1 MGKKL
6 IITAA
11 LCGAG
16 TTKKQTPCVPITP
29 EEIAADA
36 VACAKAGA
44 AVIHIHVR
52 DENGVN
58 SMDTK
63 RFCQVVD
70 LVREECG
77 KAGVDPV
84 LNLTTS
90 GSKWPEDIRRAHLP
104 ILKPEMCSYDPGTM
118 NWANSYIFSNSP
130 AFLEQLGHDTQELG
144 IKPEC
149 EIFDGG
155 MMGNVDYYV
164 KKGVLKGPKE
174 ELAQM
179 TANEFVNVK
188 DIRGSF
194 LYTRDG
200 MALAYLKI
208 FPISTELFSKNEKRL
223 IAKQLTASLSSGQ
236 YPFQL
241 LAVSRPVD
249 ISPLMAELSST
260 LTSSSDIKQKELL
273 KHEIVEMGG
282 FALSGEVVER
292 QFYIKIW
299 DRAVDGVERDLL
311 QKLKYLSGYFAD
323 CGIQT
328 EILEQQDIVR
338 LCNLVNNPA
347 YVHLEDAGF
356 EAAIPILESVGVV

>member
-155 MMGNVDYYV
+155 MMGNVDYYRRRC
-164 KKGVLKGPKE
+164 P
-174 ELAQM
+174 
-179 TANEFVNVK
+179 
-188 DIRGSF
+188 
-194 LYTRDG
+194 
-200 MALAYLKI
+200 
-208 FPISTELFSKNEKRL
+208 
-223 IAKQLTASLSSGQ
+223 
-236 YPFQL
+236 
-241 LAVSRPVD
+241 
-249 ISPLMAELSST
+249 
-260 LTSSSDIKQKELL
+260 
-273 KHEIVEMGG
+273 
-282 FALSGEVVER
+282 
-292 QFYIKIW
+292 
-299 DRAVDGVERDLL
+299 
-311 QKLKYLSGYFAD
+311 
-323 CGIQT
+323 
-328 EILEQQDIVR
+328 
-338 LCNLVNNPA
+338 PA
-347 YVHLEDAGF
+347 R
-356 EAAIPILESVGVV
+356 

>member
-164 KKGVLKGPKE
+164 KKGVLKAPLHFQFCMGCANGIPGSLKNLIFMKE
-174 ELAQM
+174 TMESLCPGSTWSCFGVGHCALEMLYGAVALGGHIRVGMEDNVMYAKGVLA
-179 TANEFVNVK
+179 ESNVQ
-188 DIRGSF
+188 F
-194 LYTRDG
+194 
-200 MALAYLKI
+200 
-208 FPISTELFSKNEKRL
+208 
-223 IAKQLTASLSSGQ
+223 
-236 YPFQL
+236 
-241 LAVSRPVD
+241 
-249 ISPLMAELSST
+249 
-260 LTSSSDIKQKELL
+260 
-273 KHEIVEMGG
+273 
-282 FALSGEVVER
+282 VER
-292 QFYIKIW
+292 ARRVIEEYGKQVATPAEA
-299 DRAVDGVERDLL
+299 R
-311 QKLKYLSGYFAD
+311 
-323 CGIQT
+323 
-328 EILEQQDIVR
+328 EILS
-338 LCNLVNNPA
+338 L
-347 YVHLEDAGF
+347 GK
-356 EAAIPILESVGVV
+356 

>member
-118 NWANSYIFSNSP
+118 NWANRYIFSNSP

-164 KKGVLKGPKE
+164 KKGVLKGPIHYQFVLGVAGGMRGNADSLAFLLPKMQPGSTWSITGIGRDHMPCMLLGLAE
-174 ELAQM
+174 GCDGLRVGLEDNILMEKGVLATNVSLVERAVKLGELAG
-179 TANEFVNVK
+179 
-188 DIRGSF
+188 RS
-194 LYTRDG
+194 
-200 MALAYLKI
+200 
-208 FPISTELFSKNEKRL
+208 
-223 IAKQLTASLSSGQ
+223 IAA
-236 YPFQL
+236 PDE
-241 LAVSRPVD
+241 AR
-249 ISPLMAELSST
+249 
-260 LTSSSDIKQKELL
+260 
-273 KHEIVEMGG
+273 
-282 FALSGEVVER
+282 
-292 QFYIKIW
+292 
-299 DRAVDGVERDLL
+299 
-311 QKLKYLSGYFAD
+311 
-323 CGIQT
+323 
-328 EILEQQDIVR
+328 EILGLTKHI
-338 LCNLVNNPA
+338 
-347 YVHLEDAGF
+347 
-356 EAAIPILESVGVV
+356 

>member
-164 KKGVLKGPKE
+164 KKGVLKAPLHFQFCMGCANGIPGSLKNLIFMKE
-174 ELAQM
+174 TMESLCPGSTWSCFGVGHCALEM
-179 TANEFVNVK
+179 LYGAVALGGHIRVGMEDNVVYEVK
-188 DIRGSF
+188 ENGEKV
-194 LYTRDG
+194 
-200 MALAYLKI
+200 MATNHML
-208 FPISTELFSKNEKRL
+208 
-223 IAKQLTASLSSGQ
+223 
-236 YPFQL
+236 
-241 LAVSRPVD
+241 
-249 ISPLMAELSST
+249 
-260 LTSSSDIKQKELL
+260 
-273 KHEIVEMGG
+273 
-282 FALSGEVVER
+282 VER
-292 QFYIKIW
+292 AVNAVKAFGNTPATPDEARRMLGIPAF
-299 DRAVDGVERDLL
+299 DGGRVRAAL
-311 QKLKYLSGYFAD
+311 
-323 CGIQT
+323 GI
-328 EILEQQDIVR
+328 D
-338 LCNLVNNPA
+338 
-347 YVHLEDAGF
+347 
-356 EAAIPILESVGVV
+356 

>member
-16 TTKKQTPCVPITP
+16 PTKKQTPCVPITP

-164 KKGVLKGPKE
+164 KKGVLKGPIHYQFVLGVAGGMRGNADSLAFLLPKMQPGSTWSITGIGRDHMPCMLLGLAE
-174 ELAQM
+174 GCDGLRVGLEDNILMEKGVLATNVSLVERAVKLGELAG
-179 TANEFVNVK
+179 
-188 DIRGSF
+188 RS
-194 LYTRDG
+194 
-200 MALAYLKI
+200 
-208 FPISTELFSKNEKRL
+208 
-223 IAKQLTASLSSGQ
+223 IAA
-236 YPFQL
+236 PDE
-241 LAVSRPVD
+241 AR
-249 ISPLMAELSST
+249 
-260 LTSSSDIKQKELL
+260 
-273 KHEIVEMGG
+273 
-282 FALSGEVVER
+282 
-292 QFYIKIW
+292 
-299 DRAVDGVERDLL
+299 
-311 QKLKYLSGYFAD
+311 
-323 CGIQT
+323 
-328 EILEQQDIVR
+328 EILGLTKHI
-338 LCNLVNNPA
+338 
-347 YVHLEDAGF
+347 
-356 EAAIPILESVGVV
+356 

>member
-44 AVIHIHVR
+44 GSDPHPRPGRERRQLHGYQA
-52 DENGVN
+52 G
-58 SMDTK
+58 
-63 RFCQVVD
+63 FCQVVD

-164 KKGVLKGPKE
+164 KKGVLKGPIHYQFVLGVAGGMRGNADSLAFLLPKMQPGSTWSITGIGRDHMPCMLLGLAE
-174 ELAQM
+174 GCDGLRVGLEDNILMEKGVLATNVSLVERAVKLGELAG
-179 TANEFVNVK
+179 
-188 DIRGSF
+188 RS
-194 LYTRDG
+194 
-200 MALAYLKI
+200 
-208 FPISTELFSKNEKRL
+208 
-223 IAKQLTASLSSGQ
+223 IAA
-236 YPFQL
+236 PDE
-241 LAVSRPVD
+241 AR
-249 ISPLMAELSST
+249 
-260 LTSSSDIKQKELL
+260 
-273 KHEIVEMGG
+273 
-282 FALSGEVVER
+282 
-292 QFYIKIW
+292 
-299 DRAVDGVERDLL
+299 
-311 QKLKYLSGYFAD
+311 
-323 CGIQT
+323 
-328 EILEQQDIVR
+328 EILGLTKHI
-338 LCNLVNNPA
+338 
-347 YVHLEDAGF
+347 
-356 EAAIPILESVGVV
+356 